1 MRLWIVAIGRLR
13 TGPIRALVEDYA
25 GRSAWPLTVKELEP
39 RKRLSGEALTRHE
52 ADLLLGAVPS
62 GATVV
67 ALDEAGR
74 DLSSGEFAVRLAGW
88 RDGGVRDVAFLIGGA
103 DGHGEAVRGRADLTL
118 AFGRATWPHL
128 MVRAMLAEQVYRA
141 QTILDGHPYHRD

>member
-74 DLSSGEFAVRLAGW
+74 DLSSGEFA
-88 RDGGVRDVAFLIGGA
+88 
-103 DGHGEAVRGRADLTL
+103 
-118 AFGRATWPHL
+118 
-128 MVRAMLAEQVYRA
+128 
-141 QTILDGHPYHRD
+141 